1 MKKKLKSL
9 EILYTMTTMATKT
22 MKKTETTYTCHISS
36 PFADIKECRC
46 CGLRFDFNKTGLQ
59 ADRAN
64 YENGQRCPKFKDH
77 FCSPTCLKATI
88 SREFRQKANIIL
100 QTINNNIKNCKE
112 NMRRSLANGDNI
124 HPQDL
129 TGAKAYQFQ
138 KKFME
143 SASRCNYYEVKVLY
157 ETGIDKMSDFA
168 EECLALDCDEL
179 YMNTLNFSAIMGSIV
194 KSLKSYHEV

>member
-1 MKKKLKSL
+1 MKKKLKSNKT
-9 EILYTMTTMATKT
+9 IYAMTTMPIKT
-22 MKKTETTYTCHISS
+22 MKTYTCHISS
-36 PFADIKECRC
+36 PFADIQECKC

-88 SREFRQKANIIL
+88 SREFREKAKIIL
-100 QTINNNIKNCKE
+100 ETITNNIEKCKV
-112 NMRRSLANGDNI
+112 NMRRSLANGDSI
-124 HPQDL
+124 HPQDMAA
-129 TGAKAYQFQ
+129 AKAYQFQ

-157 ETGIDKMSDFA
+157 ETQMDKMSDFA
-168 EECLALDCDEL
+168 EECLAGDSELL
-179 YMNTLNFSAIMGSIV
+179 YMNTLNFSAIMGSVV
-194 KSLKSYHEV
+194 KTLKTYHEM